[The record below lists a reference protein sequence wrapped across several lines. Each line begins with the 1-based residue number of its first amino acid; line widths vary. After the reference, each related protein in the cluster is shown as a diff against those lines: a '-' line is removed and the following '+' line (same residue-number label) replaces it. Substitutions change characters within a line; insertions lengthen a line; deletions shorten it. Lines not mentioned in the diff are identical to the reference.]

1 MHYNIHYNKG
11 YNIQYN
17 IHCNKGPQVD
27 GVSHYNI
34 LTKSLSLRLLYTC
47 YRLTLHIVL
56 DGSVRRYIVSDYYIP
71 SETIYQTTIYRLTLP
86 ANTLPSN
93 TTTHLNRSLHTRL
106 TQMCAVTHSNVC
118 RDSFICVPWRIHTC
132 AMTHSYV
139 CHDAF
144 KCVPRLIDRCDRTH
158 ENTLHWYMRDMTH
171 VTRLNATRHVSL
183 IHAAPHIHK
192 WDAALIWVTQ
202 LICVTSLNWV
212 RRDSIHPHRLLRST
226 PQSHRGMRHSTPKWV
241 TSHIG
246 RHHTPRETL
255 SMDTWGSFLRC
266 PSRNESRHTQT
277 SHIAHRVTETRLYG

>member
-183 IHAAPHIHK
+183 IHATPHIHK
-192 WDAALIWVTQ
+192 WDAALICVTATHLRDITQ
-202 LICVTSLNWV
+202 LGKTWLNTSTQTP
-212 RRDSIHPHRLLRST
+212 SIY
-226 PQSHRGMRHSTPKWV
+226 
-241 TSHIG
+241 TS
-246 RHHTPRETL
+246 
-255 SMDTWGSFLRC
+255 
-266 PSRNESRHTQT
+266 ESSSNASQHTQM
-277 SHIAHRVTETRLYG
+277 SHIAHRKTPHTKRDSLNGHLRVVPEMSIEEWVMAHPNESHRT